1 MRSEDQGENDD
12 SKPSPIVPDWPG
24 ARDSEAWNETIARL
38 AAMDGAI
45 DGSKEWPGSLW
56 DVLVEGRA
64 TRLAFPGDWGGFGD
78 DRSETLRRYG
88 RLAEGSLTA
97 AFILTQHD
105 AAVRRLWAAR
115 ERGRAL
121 EWLEKIR
128 DGKAFGTV
136 GISQLTTSRRHGPRA
151 LAATEIG
158 EGTYRL
164 DGRMPWVTAAQRADV
179 IVTGAV
185 LEDGRQLL
193 VALPADRSG
202 LSIQPPLEL
211 AALQASCTAEIVCEA
226 VEAWETDILA
236 GPALDV
242 MATPGL
248 TGTGGLETSAL
259 ALGQSRAALV
269 ALAKLAP
276 ARDDLLESIEA
287 LNDAWRNLADDLL
300 AAAIGAND
308 APPPGKLRAQANAFV
323 LRATQAYLTARKG
336 TGWLRSEPAQR
347 WARQALFFLVWS
359 CPTPVAQAALR
370 DFAGLCDAP

>member
-1 MRSEDQGENDD
+1 MRSENNNPNPIG
-12 SKPSPIVPDWPG
+12 IVPDWPG
-24 ARDSEAWNETIARL
+24 AQDSDAWNETIGRL
-38 AAMDGAI
+38 AAMDGEI
-45 DGSKEWPGSLW
+45 DGSSEWSSSLW
-56 DVLVEGRA
+56 DVLVEGQA
-64 TRLAFPGDWGGFGD
+64 TRLAFPGDWGGIGD
-78 DRSETLRRYG
+78 DRPETLRRYA

-105 AAVRRLWAAR
+105 AAIRRLWAAR

-151 LAATEIG
+151 LAAVEIG
-158 EGTYRL
+158 KDSYRL

-193 VALPADRSG
+193 IALPSDRKG
-202 LSIQPPLEL
+202 LKILPALEL
-211 AALQASCTAEIVCEA
+211 AALQASCTTEVVCEA
-226 VEAWETDILA
+226 VEAFETDVLA
-236 GPALDV
+236 GPDLDV

-259 ALGQSRAALV
+259 ALGQSRAALI
-269 ALAKLAP
+269 ALTKLAP
-276 ARDDLLESIEA
+276 GRDDLLEPIEA
-287 LNDAWRNLADDLL
+287 LNDAWRSLADDLL
-300 AAAIGAND
+300 AAAIGKND
-308 APPPGKLRAQANAFV
+308 APPPGKVRAQANAFV
-323 LRATQAYLTARKG
+323 LRATQGYLTARKG

-359 CPTPVAQAALR
+359 CPAPVAQAALR
-370 DFAGLCDAP
+370 DFAGLCDGQ